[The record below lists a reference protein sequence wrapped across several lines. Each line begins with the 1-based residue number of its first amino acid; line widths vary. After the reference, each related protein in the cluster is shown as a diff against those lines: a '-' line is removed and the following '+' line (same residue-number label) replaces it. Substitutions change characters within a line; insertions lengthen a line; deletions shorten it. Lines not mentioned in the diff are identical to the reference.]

1 MKILFYDAKQYD
13 IESFNK
19 QLKDYPEITVDYIET
34 DINERTAS
42 LADGYDAICAFVS
55 SDLGKNTIKTLG
67 EKGISLILMR
77 CAGFNNV
84 DLATADDLGITVLR
98 VPGYSPEAVAEHA
111 ICDELAKENANIK
124 VLHKQNGGVS
134 SARNAGLEL
143 AKGDYI
149 AFIDS
154 DDSIKK
160 GYFTDLLAKIGSA
173 GALVLSI
180 NDYKV
185 PKPFILSGQQ
195 ALEFMLKDKAHR
207 FGWAPWNKLSY
218 CSVKA

>member
-1 MKILFYDAKQYD
+1 MLISVIIPVYNSAAFLKECVGSVLNQDENLEIILINDG
-13 IESFNK
+13 S
-19 QLKDYPEITVDYIET
+19 KDD
-34 DINERTAS
+34 S
-42 LADGYDAICAFVS
+42 G
-55 SDLGKNTIKTLG
+55 
-67 EKGISLILMR
+67 
-77 CAGFNNV
+77 
-84 DLATADDLGITVLR
+84 
-98 VPGYSPEAVAEHA
+98 A
-111 ICDELAKENANIK
+111 ICDKLAKENANIK

-185 PKPFILSGQQ
+185 PKPFILSG
-195 ALEFMLKDKAHR
+195 
-207 FGWAPWNKLSY
+207 
-218 CSVKA
+218 